1 LKLQAFIA
9 IGLSEAKVNEKPTPS
24 AEQMAEWEARAE
36 AAYAAMY
43 DAPDRDQKDLK
54 DDALLYLGHAIEI
67 AEALALNADAAR
79 LKARESNIIGV
90 WNSQFRP
97 VRR

>member
-1 LKLQAFIA
+1 MNDRTI
-9 IGLSEAKVNEKPTPS
+9 PS
-24 AEQMAEWEARAE
+24 AEQMAQWEARAE

-43 DAPDRDQKDLK
+43 DAPDHDQKDLK
-54 DDALLYLGHAIEI
+54 DDALLYLARAIEI
-67 AEALALNADAAR
+67 ADALGLAADAAR
-79 LKARESNIIGV
+79 LKARESNIMGV

>member
-1 LKLQAFIA
+1 M
-9 IGLSEAKVNEKPTPS
+9 NESPTPS
-24 AEQMAEWEARAE
+24 AAQMAEWEARAE

-43 DAPDRDQKDLK
+43 DAPDHDQKDLK
-54 DDALLYLGHAIEI
+54 DDALLYLAHAIKI
-67 AEALALNADAAR
+67 AEALGRNADAAR
-79 LKARESNIIGV
+79 LKAREINIMGV